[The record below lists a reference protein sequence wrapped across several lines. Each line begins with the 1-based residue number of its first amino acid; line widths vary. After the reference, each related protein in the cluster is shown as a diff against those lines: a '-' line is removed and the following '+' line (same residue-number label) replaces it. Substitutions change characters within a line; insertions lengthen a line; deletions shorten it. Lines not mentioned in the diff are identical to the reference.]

1 MVKIN
6 EYHKKEINFKLYG
19 ERCGFLNPFNNS
31 EYHFILGF
39 FLDLFNWNFLK
50 HIYFSKNHID
60 HNFNKYTTKYCNN
73 IVVFSNCITNNTRCK
88 SYIISEPIKYILPK
102 NNSNNNSYYHI
113 REINY
118 KLKRVYDLLNCKY
131 KAAIIRIPYFTD
143 IKKLNI
149 KQQYE
154 TFLISYEN
162 YSYILINI
170 F

>member
-1 MVKIN
+1 MAKVKEDYELKYMTFMTCFI
-6 EYHKKEINFKLYG
+6 EYKNDIYMYILEFIMDLIKWNLKDSLKIYKNDTKIVISKL
-19 ERCGFLNPFNNS
+19 
-31 EYHFILGF
+31 
-39 FLDLFNWNFLK
+39 
-50 HIYFSKNHID
+50 SKNYSNDI
-60 HNFNKYTTKYCNN
+60 FMFKERKTCYLKSKYKC
-73 IVVFSNCITNNTRCK
+73 
-88 SYIISEPIKYILPK
+88 SEESELETYILPK